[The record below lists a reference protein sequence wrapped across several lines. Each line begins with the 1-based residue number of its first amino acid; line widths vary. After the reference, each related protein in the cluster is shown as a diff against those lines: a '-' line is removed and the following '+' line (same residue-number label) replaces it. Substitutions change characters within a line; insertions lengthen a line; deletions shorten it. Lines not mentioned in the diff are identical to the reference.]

1 MFAHKIW
8 PPSGQIY
15 SHTAIA
21 RSAFG
26 RPLDPLKYFTV
37 YGTPTPY
44 TFCTEGVENGEF
56 GVFRGSL
63 PRKFSVY
70 CGFHAITSYRAMR

>member
-26 RPLDPLKYFTV
+26 RPLDPLKYLTV

-56 GVFRGSL
+56 CRIWRFQGV
-63 PRKFSVY
+63 PTPKVFSILRIS
-70 CGFHAITSYRAMR
+70 FNHLI